1 MMYWDNG
8 MGLWGMLFMLVGSL
22 LFWGLIITGIVLL
35 VRYLGRTGQPARP
48 ADADDADT
56 AAQQLAQ
63 RYARGEIDEDEYTER
78 LSVLS
83 STKAR
88 RSGG

>member
-1 MMYWDNG
+1 
-8 MGLWGMLFMLVGSL
+8 MGLWGILFMLVGSL

-48 ADADDADT
+48 ADADA
-56 AAQQLAQ
+56 AAQQLLAQ
-63 RYARGEIDEDEYTER
+63 RYARGEIDQNEYTQR

>member
-1 MMYWDNG
+1 MMYGDNG
-8 MGLWGMLFMLVGSL
+8 MGLWSMLFMLVGSL

-48 ADADDADT
+48 ADEGPSAHHL
-56 AAQQLAQ
+56 LAQ
-63 RYARGEIDEDEYTER
+63 RYARGEIDENEYTQR
-78 LSVLS
+78 SSVLS

-88 RSGG
+88 LPGG

>member
-8 MGLWGMLFMLVGSL
+8 MGLWGMLFMLVGNL

-35 VRYLGRTGQPARP
+35 VRYLGRTGQPTGP
-48 ADADDADT
+48 ADAGPS
-56 AAQQLAQ
+56 AQQLLAQ
-63 RYARGEIDEDEYTER
+63 RYARGEIDENEYTQR
-78 LSVLS
+78 LSTLS
-83 STKAR
+83 ATKAR

>member
-1 MMYWDNG
+1 MMYGANG

-22 LFWGLIITGIVLL
+22 LFWGLITTGIVLL

-48 ADADDADT
+48 ADIGPS
-56 AAQQLAQ
+56 AQYLLAQ
-63 RYARGEIDEDEYTER
+63 RYARGEIDENEYTQR
-78 LSVLS
+78 MSVLS
-83 STKAR
+83 STMAR